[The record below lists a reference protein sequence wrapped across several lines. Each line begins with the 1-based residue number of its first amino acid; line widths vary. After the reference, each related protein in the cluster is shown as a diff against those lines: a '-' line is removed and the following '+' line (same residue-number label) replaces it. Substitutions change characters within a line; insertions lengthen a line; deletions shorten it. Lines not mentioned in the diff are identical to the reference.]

1 MAIITEATPIGYSLP
16 PVSQKLNVGLNE
28 VITKDG
34 KIDTIH
40 SDKDAATREGLDNPI
55 AVGSRMFGVI
65 PRMMMLCFDD
75 GWIVGGKGSVV
86 TRRSAGVDDL
96 VTAKGYVSKKIP
108 EGESKLRIECE
119 VWVETDKGEKVI
131 VGQCSALVER
141 AR

>member
-1 MAIITEATPIGYSLP
+1 MP
-16 PVSQKLNVGLNE
+16 PVSQKLSLGLND
-28 VITKDG
+28 VITEDG
-34 KIDTIH
+34 KLDTIH
-40 SDKDAATREGLDNPI
+40 SDPDAAAREGLDNPI

-65 PRMMMLCFDD
+65 PRMMLLCFDE

-86 TRRSAGVDDL
+86 TRRSAEVDDL

-131 VGQCSALVER
+131 VGQCGGLVER
-141 AR
+141 AS